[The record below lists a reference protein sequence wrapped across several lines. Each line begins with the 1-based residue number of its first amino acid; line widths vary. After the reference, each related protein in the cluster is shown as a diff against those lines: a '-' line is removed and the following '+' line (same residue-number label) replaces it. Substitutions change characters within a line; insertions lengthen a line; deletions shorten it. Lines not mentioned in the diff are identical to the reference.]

1 MKNTNFILAT
11 GLALAMT
18 LSVGAAERKTSIN
31 DGWTFS
37 LDADSTAVA
46 VGFDD
51 SAWRVVNLPHDWSV
65 EQRFDR
71 NAPAGN
77 DGAYLP
83 TGTGWYRTGLNL
95 PAESVGKKLQLYF
108 EGAYMKSD
116 VYVNGQRAG
125 GHPYGY
131 SSFFVDITPYIKAGE
146 NTVVVKVDN
155 SMQKNCR
162 WYSGSGI
169 YRNVWLLETDKVH
182 IANYGVRIITPDLR
196 TAVVKTAVV
205 NESGS
210 DRNFE
215 IKTVIDGQVK
225 VSPCLLKA
233 GESKEVEQK
242 FDIAGAKP
250 WSPDSPEL
258 YTATVGLEE
267 NGRQIDEL
275 TQRFGFRTI
284 EWSAED
290 GLKLNGEA
298 ILLNGGCAHHDN
310 GIAGAA
316 AYDRAERHRVEQLKE
331 AGFNAVRTSHNIP
344 SETFLDACDE
354 IGLLVIDEPFDGW
367 REKKNDKDYHLLFDD
382 NWQTDLDIMLMRDFN
397 HPSIFC
403 WSIGN
408 EVIERDKIE
417 VVTTARKMAARCH
430 EIDPTRPVTSA
441 LACWGRDWTTYD
453 PLAEAH
459 DIVGYNYMIHESES
473 DHRRDP
479 SRVMIQTE
487 SYPKD
492 AWSNYRKVKDHSYII
507 GDFVWTALDYLGE
520 SGIGRWYYDGDVP
533 GEHYHR
539 PLYPW
544 HAAYCGDID
553 LTGLRKPIS
562 HYRDMLWNEDSE
574 HLYIAVREPDGYKG
588 KINTTLWGTWP
599 TFESWN
605 WPGHEGKEIEVEV
618 YSHYPSVRLYLD
630 DDFIGEKNTEELK
643 ATFKLPYRAGTLRA
657 EGMENGRVAEQRILK
672 TAGEVA
678 AIRLTP
684 DRKELAANSGDLSYI
699 VIELVDKDGNVV
711 PTADNQLRVS
721 VTGNATL
728 LALGNADIKDEDPYF
743 DNNHKAWKGRAL
755 AILRSSGQRGKATVK
770 ATAPG
775 SCRQDGDDNMPIEAM
790 VKA

>member
-77 DGAYLP
+77 DGAYLT

-770 ATAPG
+770 ATSPG
-775 SCRQDGDDNMPIEAM
+775 LAGKTVTITCR
-790 VKA
+790 

>member
-770 ATAPG
+770 ATSPG
-775 SCRQDGDDNMPIEAM
+775 LACKTVTITCR
-790 VKA
+790 

>member
-18 LSVGAAERKTSIN
+18 LSVGSAERKTSIN

-678 AIRLTP
+678 AIRLIP

-770 ATAPG
+770 ATSPG
-775 SCRQDGDDNMPIEAM
+775 LAGKTVTITCR
-790 VKA
+790 

>member
-275 TQRFGFRTI
+275 TQRFVFRTI

-770 ATAPG
+770 ATSPG
-775 SCRQDGDDNMPIEAM
+775 LAGKTVTITCR
-790 VKA
+790 

>member
-678 AIRLTP
+678 AIRLIP

-770 ATAPG
+770 ATSPG
-775 SCRQDGDDNMPIEAM
+775 LAGKTVTITCR
-790 VKA
+790 

>member
-1 MKNTNFILAT
+1 
-11 GLALAMT
+11 
-18 LSVGAAERKTSIN
+18 
-31 DGWTFS
+31 
-37 LDADSTAVA
+37 
-46 VGFDD
+46 
-51 SAWRVVNLPHDWSV
+51 
-65 EQRFDR
+65 
-71 NAPAGN
+71 
-77 DGAYLP
+77 
-83 TGTGWYRTGLNL
+83 
-95 PAESVGKKLQLYF
+95 
-108 EGAYMKSD
+108 
-116 VYVNGQRAG
+116 
-125 GHPYGY
+125 
-131 SSFFVDITPYIKAGE
+131 
-146 NTVVVKVDN
+146 
-155 SMQKNCR
+155 
-162 WYSGSGI
+162 
-169 YRNVWLLETDKVH
+169 
-182 IANYGVRIITPDLR
+182 
-196 TAVVKTAVV
+196 
-205 NESGS
+205 
-210 DRNFE
+210 
-215 IKTVIDGQVK
+215 
-225 VSPCLLKA
+225 
-233 GESKEVEQK
+233 
-242 FDIAGAKP
+242 
-250 WSPDSPEL
+250 
-258 YTATVGLEE
+258 
-267 NGRQIDEL
+267 
-275 TQRFGFRTI
+275 
-284 EWSAED
+284 
-290 GLKLNGEA
+290 
-298 ILLNGGCAHHDN
+298 
-310 GIAGAA
+310 
-316 AYDRAERHRVEQLKE
+316 
-331 AGFNAVRTSHNIP
+331 
-344 SETFLDACDE
+344 
-354 IGLLVIDEPFDGW
+354 
-367 REKKNDKDYHLLFDD
+367 
-382 NWQTDLDIMLMRDFN
+382 
-397 HPSIFC
+397 
-403 WSIGN
+403 
-408 EVIERDKIE
+408 
-417 VVTTARKMAARCH
+417 
-430 EIDPTRPVTSA
+430 
-441 LACWGRDWTTYD
+441 
-453 PLAEAH
+453 
-459 DIVGYNYMIHESES
+459 MIHESES

-770 ATAPG
+770 ATSPG
-775 SCRQDGDDNMPIEAM
+775 LAGKTVTITCR
-790 VKA
+790 

>member
-553 LTGLRKPIS
+553 LTGKPIS

-770 ATAPG
+770 ATSPG
-775 SCRQDGDDNMPIEAM
+775 LAGKTVTITCR
-790 VKA
+790 

>member
-131 SSFFVDITPYIKAGE
+131 SSFFVDRTPYIKAGE

-618 YSHYPSVRLYLD
+618 YSHYPSSRTYSR
-630 DDFIGEKNTEELK
+630 F
-643 ATFKLPYRAGTLRA
+643 
-657 EGMENGRVAEQRILK
+657 
-672 TAGEVA
+672 
-678 AIRLTP
+678 
-684 DRKELAANSGDLSYI
+684 SYTI
-699 VIELVDKDGNVV
+699 
-711 PTADNQLRVS
+711 S
-721 VTGNATL
+721 
-728 LALGNADIKDEDPYF
+728 F
-743 DNNHKAWKGRAL
+743 
-755 AILRSSGQRGKATVK
+755 
-770 ATAPG
+770 
-775 SCRQDGDDNMPIEAM
+775 
-790 VKA
+790 

>member
-678 AIRLTP
+678 AIRLIP

-770 ATAPG
+770 ATSPG
-775 SCRQDGDDNMPIEAM
+775 LAGKTVPITCR
-790 VKA
+790 

>member
-95 PAESVGKKLQLYF
+95 PAESVGKKLHLYF

-770 ATAPG
+770 ATSPG
-775 SCRQDGDDNMPIEAM
+775 LAGKTVTITCR
-790 VKA
+790 

>member
-250 WSPDSPEL
+250 WSPDSPQL

-678 AIRLTP
+678 AIRLIP

-770 ATAPG
+770 ATSPG
-775 SCRQDGDDNMPIEAM
+775 LAGKTVTITCR
-790 VKA
+790 

>member
-1 MKNTNFILAT
+1 MKNTNFIFAT
-11 GLALAMT
+11 GLALAMS
-18 LSVGAAERKTSIN
+18 LPVGAGERKRSIN
-31 DGWTFS
+31 DGWAFS

-46 VGFDD
+46 DGFDD

-83 TGTGWYRTGLNL
+83 AGTGWYRTVLDL
-95 PAESVGKKLQLYF
+95 PAESVGKKLQVYF

-116 VYVNGQRAG
+116 VYVNGRRAG

-131 SSFFVDITPYIKAGE
+131 SSFFVDITPYVKAGK
-146 NTVVVKVDN
+146 NTIAVRVDN

-169 YRNVWLLETDKVH
+169 YRNVWLLETDKTH
-182 IANYGVRIITPDLR
+182 IANHGVQVITPDLN
-196 TAVVKTAVV
+196 TAIVKTTVE
-205 NESGS
+205 NESKS
-210 DRNFE
+210 DRNIE
-215 IKTVIDGQVK
+215 IKTAIDGQVK
-225 VSPCLLKA
+225 ATTCELKA
-233 GESKEVEQK
+233 GASK
-242 FDIAGAKP
+242 DIEHRFEMAGAKP
-250 WSPDSPEL
+250 WSPDSPQL
-258 YTATVGLEE
+258 YTATISLEE
-267 NGRQIDEL
+267 NGRKIDEL

-290 GLKLNGEA
+290 GLKLNGEK

-316 AYDRAERHRVEQLKE
+316 AYDRAERHRVEQLKQ

-354 IGLLVIDEPFDGW
+354 VGLLVIDEPFDGW
-367 REKKNDKDYHLLFDD
+367 REKKNDNDYHLLFDD
-382 NWQTDLDIMLMRDFN
+382 NWQTDLDIMLRRDFN
-397 HPSIFC
+397 HPSVFC

-417 VVTTARKMAARCH
+417 VVATARKMVARCH
-430 EIDPTRPVTSA
+430 QTDPTRPVTSA

-492 AWSNYRKVKDHSYII
+492 AWSNYRKVKDNSYII

-574 HLYIAVREPDGYKG
+574 HLYIAVREPDDYNG
-588 KINTTLWGTWP
+588 KINTTQWGTWP

-630 DDFIGEKNTEELK
+630 DNLIGEKNTEEMK
-643 ATFKLPYRAGTLRA
+643 ATFNLPYRAGALRA
-657 EGMENGRVAEQRILK
+657 EGIENGGVAEERILK
-672 TAGEVA
+672 TAGDVA

-699 VIELVDKDGNVV
+699 VIELVDKDGNLV
-711 PTADNQLRVS
+711 PTADNQLKVS
-721 VTGNATL
+721 VTGSASL
-728 LALGNADIKDEDPYF
+728 LALGNADIKDEDPYY

-755 AILRSSGQRGKATVK
+755 AIVRSGGKRGKAVVNVSSPGLGRK
-770 ATAPG
+770 RATIT
-775 SCRQDGDDNMPIEAM
+775 CR
-790 VKA
+790 

>member
-1 MKNTNFILAT
+1 M
-11 GLALAMT
+11 
-18 LSVGAAERKTSIN
+18 
-31 DGWTFS
+31 
-37 LDADSTAVA
+37 
-46 VGFDD
+46 
-51 SAWRVVNLPHDWSV
+51 
-65 EQRFDR
+65 
-71 NAPAGN
+71 
-77 DGAYLP
+77 
-83 TGTGWYRTGLNL
+83 
-95 PAESVGKKLQLYF
+95 
-108 EGAYMKSD
+108 
-116 VYVNGQRAG
+116 
-125 GHPYGY
+125 
-131 SSFFVDITPYIKAGE
+131 
-146 NTVVVKVDN
+146 VKVDN

-770 ATAPG
+770 ATSPG
-775 SCRQDGDDNMPIEAM
+775 LAGKTVTITCR
-790 VKA
+790 

>member
-588 KINTTLWGTWP
+588 KINTNLWGTWP

-770 ATAPG
+770 ATSPG
-775 SCRQDGDDNMPIEAM
+775 LAGKTVTITCR
-790 VKA
+790 

>member
-316 AYDRAERHRVEQLKE
+316 AYDRAERHLVEQLKE

-678 AIRLTP
+678 AIRLIP

-770 ATAPG
+770 ATSPG
-775 SCRQDGDDNMPIEAM
+775 LAGKTVTITCR
-790 VKA
+790 

>member
-618 YSHYPSVRLYLD
+618 YSHSPSVRLYLD

-678 AIRLTP
+678 AIRLIP

-770 ATAPG
+770 ATSPG
-775 SCRQDGDDNMPIEAM
+775 LAGKTVTITCR
-790 VKA
+790 

>member
-1 MKNTNFILAT
+1 
-11 GLALAMT
+11 
-18 LSVGAAERKTSIN
+18 
-31 DGWTFS
+31 
-37 LDADSTAVA
+37 
-46 VGFDD
+46 
-51 SAWRVVNLPHDWSV
+51 
-65 EQRFDR
+65 
-71 NAPAGN
+71 
-77 DGAYLP
+77 
-83 TGTGWYRTGLNL
+83 
-95 PAESVGKKLQLYF
+95 
-108 EGAYMKSD
+108 MKSD

-397 HPSIFC
+397 HPSIF
-403 WSIGN
+403 
-408 EVIERDKIE
+408 
-417 VVTTARKMAARCH
+417 
-430 EIDPTRPVTSA
+430 
-441 LACWGRDWTTYD
+441 
-453 PLAEAH
+453 
-459 DIVGYNYMIHESES
+459 
-473 DHRRDP
+473 
-479 SRVMIQTE
+479 
-487 SYPKD
+487 
-492 AWSNYRKVKDHSYII
+492 
-507 GDFVWTALDYLGE
+507 
-520 SGIGRWYYDGDVP
+520 
-533 GEHYHR
+533 
-539 PLYPW
+539 
-544 HAAYCGDID
+544 
-553 LTGLRKPIS
+553 
-562 HYRDMLWNEDSE
+562 
-574 HLYIAVREPDGYKG
+574 
-588 KINTTLWGTWP
+588 
-599 TFESWN
+599 
-605 WPGHEGKEIEVEV
+605 
-618 YSHYPSVRLYLD
+618 
-630 DDFIGEKNTEELK
+630 
-643 ATFKLPYRAGTLRA
+643 
-657 EGMENGRVAEQRILK
+657 
-672 TAGEVA
+672 
-678 AIRLTP
+678 
-684 DRKELAANSGDLSYI
+684 
-699 VIELVDKDGNVV
+699 
-711 PTADNQLRVS
+711 
-721 VTGNATL
+721 
-728 LALGNADIKDEDPYF
+728 
-743 DNNHKAWKGRAL
+743 
-755 AILRSSGQRGKATVK
+755 
-770 ATAPG
+770 
-775 SCRQDGDDNMPIEAM
+775 
-790 VKA
+790 

>member
-1 MKNTNFILAT
+1 M
-11 GLALAMT
+11 
-18 LSVGAAERKTSIN
+18 
-31 DGWTFS
+31 
-37 LDADSTAVA
+37 
-46 VGFDD
+46 
-51 SAWRVVNLPHDWSV
+51 
-65 EQRFDR
+65 
-71 NAPAGN
+71 
-77 DGAYLP
+77 
-83 TGTGWYRTGLNL
+83 
-95 PAESVGKKLQLYF
+95 
-108 EGAYMKSD
+108 
-116 VYVNGQRAG
+116 
-125 GHPYGY
+125 
-131 SSFFVDITPYIKAGE
+131 
-146 NTVVVKVDN
+146 
-155 SMQKNCR
+155 
-162 WYSGSGI
+162 
-169 YRNVWLLETDKVH
+169 
-182 IANYGVRIITPDLR
+182 
-196 TAVVKTAVV
+196 
-205 NESGS
+205 
-210 DRNFE
+210 
-215 IKTVIDGQVK
+215 
-225 VSPCLLKA
+225 
-233 GESKEVEQK
+233 
-242 FDIAGAKP
+242 
-250 WSPDSPEL
+250 
-258 YTATVGLEE
+258 EE

-678 AIRLTP
+678 AIRLIP

-770 ATAPG
+770 ATSPG
-775 SCRQDGDDNMPIEAM
+775 LAGKTVTITCR
-790 VKA
+790 

>member
-459 DIVGYNYMIHESES
+459 DIVEYNYMIHESES

-770 ATAPG
+770 ATSPG
-775 SCRQDGDDNMPIEAM
+775 LAGKTVTITCR
-790 VKA
+790 

>member
-37 LDADSTAVA
+37 LDADCTAVA

-770 ATAPG
+770 ATSPG
-775 SCRQDGDDNMPIEAM
+775 LAGKTVTITCR
-790 VKA
+790 

>member
-533 GEHYHR
+533 GEHYRR

-678 AIRLTP
+678 AIRLIP

-770 ATAPG
+770 ATSPG
-775 SCRQDGDDNMPIEAM
+775 LAGKTVTITCR
-790 VKA
+790 

>member
-630 DDFIGEKNTEELK
+630 DDFIGEKNTEKLK

-678 AIRLTP
+678 AIRLIP

-770 ATAPG
+770 ATSPG
-775 SCRQDGDDNMPIEAM
+775 LAGKTVTITCR
-790 VKA
+790 

>member
-331 AGFNAVRTSHNIP
+331 AGFNAVRTSHNIS

-678 AIRLTP
+678 AIRLIP

-770 ATAPG
+770 ATSPG
-775 SCRQDGDDNMPIEAM
+775 LAGKTVTITCR
-790 VKA
+790 

>member
-430 EIDPTRPVTSA
+430 EIDSTRPVTSA

-770 ATAPG
+770 ATSPG
-775 SCRQDGDDNMPIEAM
+775 LAGKTVTITCR
-790 VKA
+790 

>member
-11 GLALAMT
+11 GLALAMS
-18 LSVGAAERKTSIN
+18 LSVGATERKTSIN

-83 TGTGWYRTGLNL
+83 TGTGWYRTDLNL

-131 SSFFVDITPYIKAGE
+131 SSFFVDITPYVKAGE

-169 YRNVWLLETDKVH
+169 YRNVWLLETDKAH

-225 VSPCLLKA
+225 VSSCLLKA
-233 GESKEVEQK
+233 GESKELEQK
-242 FDIAGAKP
+242 FEIADAKP

-258 YTATVGLEE
+258 YTATVSLEE

-367 REKKNDKDYHLLFDD
+367 REKKNDKDYHLLFND

-453 PLAEAH
+453 PLAESH

-588 KINTTLWGTWP
+588 KINTTMWGTWP

-618 YSHYPSVRLYLD
+618 YSHYPLVRLYLD

-657 EGMENGRVAEQRILK
+657 EGIENCGVAEERILK

-711 PTADNQLRVS
+711 PTADNQLKVS

-743 DNNHKAWKGRAL
+743 DNNHKAWNGRAL
-755 AILRSSGQRGKATVK
+755 AIVRSSGQRGKATVK
-770 ATAPG
+770 VTSPG
-775 SCRQDGDDNMPIEAM
+775 LAGKTVTMTCR
-790 VKA
+790 

>member
-441 LACWGRDWTTYD
+441 LAWWGRDWTTYD

-678 AIRLTP
+678 AIRLIP

-770 ATAPG
+770 ATSPG
-775 SCRQDGDDNMPIEAM
+775 LAGKTVTITCR
-790 VKA
+790 

>member
-605 WPGHEGKEIEVEV
+605 WPGQEGKEIEVEV

-770 ATAPG
+770 ATSPG
-775 SCRQDGDDNMPIEAM
+775 LAGKTVTITCR
-790 VKA
+790 